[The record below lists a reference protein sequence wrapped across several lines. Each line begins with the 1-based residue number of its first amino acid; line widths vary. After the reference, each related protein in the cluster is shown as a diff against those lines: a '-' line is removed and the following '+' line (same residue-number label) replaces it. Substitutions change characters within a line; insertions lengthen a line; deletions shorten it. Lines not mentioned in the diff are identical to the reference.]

1 MQAQRARL
9 LEFWQEVM
17 SIRKPLI
24 AAVDGEC
31 LGGGLEI
38 AMACDIVYAS
48 QQSTFALPDIKV
60 GLIPGGGG
68 TQRLTRRVGKA
79 RAMEMI
85 LLGESC
91 APSYQACSL
100 HIRSFP
106 YWDGASP
113 VSWLVGSVCSVWP
126 AQRTD
131 AVS

>member
-1 MQAQRARL
+1 MT
-9 LEFWQEVM
+9 
-17 SIRKPLI
+17 IRKPLI

-31 LGGGLEI
+31 LGGGLEF

-60 GLIPGGGG
+60 GLIPGCGG

-91 APSYQACSL
+91 VSHALSWSLMSSRGLSCSL
-100 HIRSFP
+100 VPCSTM
-106 YWDGASP
+106 SP
-113 VSWLVGSVCSVWP
+113 RPCLPSRDV
-126 AQRTD
+126 AEAMAM
-131 AVS
+131 AVA

>member
-1 MQAQRARL
+1 MT
-9 LEFWQEVM
+9 
-17 SIRKPLI
+17 IRKPLI

-31 LGGGLEI
+31 LGGGLEV

-60 GLIPGGGG
+60 GLIPGCGG

-91 APSYQACSL
+91 VSVVSSRP
-100 HIRSFP
+100 RSTI
-106 YWDGASP
+106 SP
-113 VSWLVGSVCSVWP
+113 CP
-126 AQRTD
+126 
-131 AVS
+131 

>member
-1 MQAQRARL
+1 MLGLQTFALHLVQAQRARL

-17 SIRKPLI
+17 TVRKPLI

-48 QQSTFALPDIKV
+48 QQSTFALPDIKL
-60 GLIPGGGG
+60 GLLPGGGG

-91 APSYQACSL
+91 APPRLTHVASAPCSARL
-100 HIRSFP
+100 
-106 YWDGASP
+106 ASP
-113 VSWLVGSVCSVWP
+113 L
-126 AQRTD
+126 
-131 AVS
+131 